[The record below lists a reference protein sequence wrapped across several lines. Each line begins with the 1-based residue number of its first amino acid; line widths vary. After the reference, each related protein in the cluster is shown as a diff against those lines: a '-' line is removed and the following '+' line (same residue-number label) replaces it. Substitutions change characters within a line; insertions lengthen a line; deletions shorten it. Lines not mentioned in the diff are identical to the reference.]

1 MQAISDIE
9 LEEVLKMLPSGLMIT
24 ENEIVD
30 IVISIFREQTED
42 NTRT

>member
-1 MQAISDIE
+1 MQVISDIE
-9 LEEVLKMLPSGLMIT
+9 LEKVLKMLPKGLIIT

-30 IVISIFREQTED
+30 IVISIFRKQTED